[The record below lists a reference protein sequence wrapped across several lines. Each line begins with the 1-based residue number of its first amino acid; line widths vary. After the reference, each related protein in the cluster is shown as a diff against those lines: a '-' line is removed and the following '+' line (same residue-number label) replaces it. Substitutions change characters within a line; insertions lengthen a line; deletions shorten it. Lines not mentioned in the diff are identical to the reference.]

1 MHSLSGDFAGY
12 IIYIYIFFLFNYYY
26 YIYIFFL
33 GGGDSE
39 TFLKC
44 YIYELE
50 CDYKDKR
57 YGGLLFNEYKT
68 DYRNNKTIA
77 EAGLD

>member
-12 IIYIYIFFLFNYYY
+12 IIYFYLFIYLIIIIIYIFFFG
-26 YIYIFFL
+26 